1 MPWGRTKWKDHYTEF
16 TNVFTITDLGNGRYS
31 IVPVEGEIIQ
41 QGTSQN
47 ADHFNNIEDG
57 IQENQ
62 SLAQLMYT
70 FLMLKVGH
78 SEHTLETL
86 EEAMLAAISELQ
98 TKVTDGMITA
108 AKAATLTATLG
119 LALGG
124 TGATTAAAA
133 RTNLEVPSAKEF
145 LASTI
150 LHNAE
155 HSIRQATDRDINERL
170 IVVEAQLAQA

>member
-1 MPWGRTKWKDHYTEF
+1 MSYKRTVWKDHVTEYE
-16 TNVFTITDLGNGRYS
+16 NRYREEVNADGSITH
-31 IVPVEGEIIQ
+31 VPVEGEVIQ
-41 QGTSQN
+41 QGTPMSATN
-47 ADHFNNIEDG
+47 FNNIEDG
-57 IQENQ
+57 IQEGQ

-86 EEAMLAAISELQ
+86 EEAMLTAIGELQ
-98 TKVTDGMITA
+98 TKVTDGTITA

-133 RTNLEVPSAKEF
+133 RTNLEVPSTKEF
-145 LASTI
+145 LAATI

-170 IVVEAQLAQA
+170 IVAEAQLAQA

>member
-1 MPWGRTKWKDHYTEF
+1 MAWERTKWKDHYTEF

-70 FLMLKVGH
+70 FLMTKLGH

-86 EEAMLAAISELQ
+86 EESLIAAI
-98 TKVTDGMITA
+98 TDGTITA

-145 LASTI
+145 LAATI

-170 IVVEAQLAQA
+170 IVAEAQLAQA